1 MDALCKQI
9 KHIKPHFIKEENVPF
24 DASSYSCPDEVRKG
38 FSKLTKSTKYSWDNN
53 TVQFF
58 YASGNCDVK
67 CCHIASLL
75 ALIQPP
81 HYPLRADIILS
92 PVKKKYPTN
101 KVFGP
106 PHVNTGYASDEKIV
120 VYRKEDWFK
129 VFIHECFHFF
139 HFDRV
144 LFNPSYADR
153 ILQLFPVHSDVN
165 VFESYC
171 ELCARKIN
179 CYMIASYASI
189 PVEILLRNEK
199 KHSMRHMVN
208 VLAHMG
214 LTYDSIQLQ
223 NSGFKEETNVLAYVV
238 LTNIL
243 VHNNYPITSFQ
254 LYDGDAYVQFIEDH
268 YLNPGFL
275 QTIHHTHPQ
284 MTTTMSL
291 HSIDMF

>member
-1 MDALCKQI
+1 MNELCKNI
-9 KHIKPHFIKEENVPF
+9 KHIKPEFIKEENVPF
-24 DASSYSCPDEVRKG
+24 DTSSYSCPDEVKQS
-38 FSKLTKSTKYSWDNN
+38 FSKLKKSTKYSWGNN
-53 TVQFF
+53 TVCFF
-58 YASGNCDVK
+58 YASGNCHVK

-81 HYPLRADIILS
+81 NCPLRADIILS
-92 PVKKKYPTN
+92 PVNKKYPTN

-106 PHVNTGYASDEKIV
+106 PHVNTGYASNEKIV
-120 VYRKEDWFK
+120 IYRKEEWFK

-144 LFNPSYADR
+144 LFNPNYSDR
-153 ILQLFPVHSDVN
+153 ILQIFPINSEVN

-171 ELCARKIN
+171 ELSARKIN
-179 CYMIASYASI
+179 CYMIASYTST

-214 LTYDSIQLQ
+214 LTYDKIQIE

-238 LTNIL
+238 LANIL
-243 VHNNYPITSFQ
+243 FNNDYPITSFH
-254 LYDGDAYVQFIEDH
+254 LTNGDAYIEFIEKH
-268 YLNPGFL
+268 YLHPEFI
-275 QTIHHTHPQ
+275 QHVQHTTPQ
-284 MTTTMSL
+284 ITTTMSL
-291 HSIDMF
+291 HSIDTF